1 MKREGDIRECKRIL
15 EDDQPDHL
23 HIRRRV
29 IVSGFLDNLKSSVD
43 DFRTVSADISEW
55 ERAEI
60 MGTLRNELQKEQA
73 WFKYQIGRIK
83 SFGVTIAG
91 FGASKGTEKSPDYDR
106 ASNYLRDIAI
116 NSSTGVLVF
125 IDYYGRRPVDNFGW
139 IAKLDI
145 PDNTTIVTD
154 GFTDCDLEESEQFD
168 IGRLDIQQTV
178 DYLTGLKPEISEK
191 EATEIHQVHDGNP
204 VAIEMAAKRGSLRQP
219 LSGDALNQ
227 LWEGVYDDA
236 IGSDGY
242 NLLIQSSELIDLN
255 QRTVA
260 AVTQFN
266 RGQVKEILHN
276 LEQKGVVSEKQSGLF
291 TTDAYVKRYASQQLS
306 RKELSDQHQ
315 LSFRHH
321 VELWADNYRSR
332 MERLQDFS
340 GEGEDDPQISPP
352 DFDAGME
359 DLNFFLAVSHLQ
371 NINSEVDRETF
382 IHQIQQIDAD
392 PAALFT
398 FGMLAQKFFFNDPYD
413 VLQDLSKTLLDINED
428 IQNELFSGTIG
439 VLFQFDVREFLTQLA
454 NGWSGDITTEQF
466 ETGNLS
472 QPDEAVESIQGVL
485 NSEMPT
491 DLPHNVKLAIAQ
503 LTLLPLVDTRT
514 ARQYYD
520 RFGKI
525 ANKYGLEEKP
535 FCDWAEELRVL
546 LDELYVDEAQ
556 EDEEP
561 QEDPHEE
568 QFETLDREIRDRL
581 QLQEALKHHQSQA
594 QEQFQRNIELIRD
607 HPEDVANQY
616 IKCGDQLER
625 MENTVFAYLWY
636 AVGHHMFSKILLGGS
651 NRAIFGK
658 YKELGGR
665 RQEREKEIPD
675 EEIVIE
681 KERIDTWFSG
691 DT

>member
-1 MKREGDIRECKRIL
+1 M
-15 EDDQPDHL
+15 EDGQPDHF

-29 IVSGFLDNLKSSVD
+29 IVSGFLDSLKDSVD
-43 DFRTVSADISEW
+43 DFRVVSADISEW
-55 ERAEI
+55 EQAAI
-60 MGTLRNELQKEQA
+60 METLRNELQKEQA

-91 FGASKGTEKSPDYDR
+91 LGVSKGTEKLPDYNR
-106 ASNYLRDIAI
+106 TSNYLRDVAADT
-116 NSSTGVLVF
+116 NTGVLVF
-125 IDYYGRRPVDNFGW
+125 INYHGQRPVDDFGW

-145 PDNTTIVTD
+145 PDNATIVTD
-154 GFTDCDLEESEQFD
+154 GFADCDLDGSEQFD
-168 IGRLDIQQTV
+168 IGRLDTQQTV
-178 DYLTGLKPEISEK
+178 DYLTGLKQGISEK
-191 EATEIHQVHDGNP
+191 EAAEIHQIHDGNP
-204 VAIEMAAKRGSLRQP
+204 VAIEMAVERESLEQP
-219 LSGDALNQ
+219 LSGDALNR
-227 LWEGVYDDA
+227 LWEEVYDDA

-242 NLLIQSSELIDLN
+242 NLLLQSSELIDLD

-266 RGQVKEILHN
+266 RGQVKEILHD

-306 RKELSDQHQ
+306 RKDLSDQHG

-321 VELWADNYRSR
+321 VELWADNYQSR
-332 MERLQDFS
+332 MEQLQDFS
-340 GEGEDDPQISPP
+340 GEGENDPQFSPP

-371 NINSEVDRETF
+371 DINSEVDRESF
-382 IHQIQQIDAD
+382 VHQIQQVDAD

-398 FGMLAQKFFFNDPYD
+398 FGVLAQRFFFDDPFD
-413 VLQDLSKTLLDINED
+413 VLQDLSEILLDMDED
-428 IQNELFSGTIG
+428 VENELFSGSLG
-439 VLFQFDVREFLTQLA
+439 VLFRFDVREFLSQLA

-472 QPDEAVESIQGVL
+472 RPDEAVESIQTGL
-485 NSEMPT
+485 NSGTPT
-491 DLPHNVKLAIAQ
+491 ELPQDVKLAIAQ
-503 LTLLPLVDTRT
+503 LTLLPLVDTRN

-520 RFGKI
+520 MFGKT
-525 ANKYGLEEKP
+525 ANKYGLEEEP
-535 FCDWAEELRVL
+535 FCDWVEEVQVL
-546 LDELYVDEAQ
+546 LNELEI
-556 EDEEP
+556 EEGENDEESK
-561 QEDPHEE
+561 EDPHKE
-568 QFETLDREIRDRL
+568 QFETIDREIRDRL
-581 QLQEALKHHQSQA
+581 QLKEALEHHHSQA

-616 IKCGDQLER
+616 IKCGEQLER

-636 AVGHHMFSKILLGGS
+636 AVGHHMFSKVLLGGS
-651 NRAIFGK
+651 NRAIFGR

-675 EEIVIE
+675 EKVVVGKE
-681 KERIDTWFSG
+681 KIDNWFSG